1 LRAGSDVRREHALGE
16 IVEEDDDLHGAAEAA
31 ATFLVQLAPAARAR
45 GERSGR
51 PRRSLA
57 KRAKI
62 TREYVN
68 KLEAGR
74 YDPTMG
80 TLQALAKALGVPVTE
95 LLEG

>member
-1 LRAGSDVRREHALGE
+1 MAAETPPRGVGRVGLDPGDTSRRRECRG
-16 IVEEDDDLHGAAEAA
+16 DAE
-31 ATFLVQLAPAARAR
+31 

-80 TLQALAKALGVPVTE
+80 TLQALAKALGVPA
-95 LLEG
+95 GGMR